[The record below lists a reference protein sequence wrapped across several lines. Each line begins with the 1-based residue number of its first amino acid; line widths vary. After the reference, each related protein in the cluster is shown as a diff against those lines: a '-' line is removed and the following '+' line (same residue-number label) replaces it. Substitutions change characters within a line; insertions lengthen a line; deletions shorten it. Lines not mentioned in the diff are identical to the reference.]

1 MTCVAEYLPEKWL
14 LSLLELTAQLNDRL
28 FPPPSHKP
36 TTLLQRGGECAPD
49 LRWPISPVLSLQQ
62 GYSVFWQGGGGGDD
76 THFNNLHQGFSCRG
90 NGLCLE
96 KCPGQLFGVERRG
109 SGSLGSE
116 GGSQQSPG
124 EETPGIWG
132 LRDDKREGRGAMRRL
147 GG

>member
-62 GYSVFWQGGGGGDD
+62 GYSVFRQVGGGGR
-76 THFNNLHQGFSCRG
+76 HSFQQPAPGFLLQRKWPLLRKMPWSVVWGR
-90 NGLCLE
+90 
-96 KCPGQLFGVERRG
+96 KARFWKPRFRRRQPTEPRRRNARD
-109 SGSLGSE
+109 LGTE
-116 GGSQQSPG
+116 G
-124 EETPGIWG
+124 
-132 LRDDKREGRGAMRRL
+132 
-147 GG
+147 